1 MMVAPCLSKTEDGSQ
16 DNLALET
23 RAACHHHGGKGG
35 FSPSTFEGE
44 VVFRTEKAKC
54 LSPNLHARAQ
64 EPITEDLG
72 V

>member
-1 MMVAPCLSKTEDGSQ
+1 MMVAPCLSKTEDGSS

-35 FSPSTFEGE
+35 FPPLKWWE